1 MLKEIQTAWTRN
13 GAFFDAGQ
21 SFFNGNFWQVFQKTF
36 QTILRGQ
43 VLDVGCGTGVLAR
56 YINPKSYTGIDSNA
70 YYLDHARH
78 TVAHP
83 HARFQKGD
91 FLRNLPPGRFDI
103 ACLISILHHLS
114 DAQITKLCR
123 NLRAH
128 NISRV
133 LIVETLPQR
142 PWEATLKFLD
152 AKFSGGKYFRTK
164 KQMRTCILPYF
175 RVTNEGELRVN
186 RSFYT
191 YPYIIAEAVPTE
203 KGS

>member
-1 MLKEIQTAWTRN
+1 MLKGIQTAWTHN

-36 QTILRGQ
+36 QTILRGR

-56 YINPKSYTGIDSNA
+56 YINPKSYTGLDNNT
-70 YYLDHARH
+70 YYLDRARQ
-78 TVAHP
+78 TVTHP
-83 HARFQKGD
+83 NAIFHKMD
-91 FLRNLPPGRFDI
+91 FIHSLPPERFDI

-123 NLRAH
+123 NLQTH

-133 LIVETLPQR
+133 LIVETLPQG

-164 KQMRTCILPYF
+164 KQMRACILPYF

-191 YPYIIAEAVPTE
+191 YPFMIA
-203 KGS
+203 KGVGSAKRS